1 MLVTYSM
8 WIRAVQEQSSSQSV
22 QVAVKMLKENHSD
35 SDLADLVK
43 EMEILKAIGN
53 HPNVVNLIGKSNQ
66 IFTIL

>member
-1 MLVTYSM
+1 MC
-8 WIRAVQEQSSSQSV
+8 IRAVQEQSSSQSV

-53 HPNVVNLIGKSNQ
+53 HPNVVNRIGKSNQ